1 MKKEILCGKIASQ
14 PSAVTLNGE
23 HNGIIVFFLIEID
36 GKYYKLCYRDTVPA
50 NTFSNILVSSVGDD
64 IRVEVSSVFYS
75 GARVI
80 SEFFNCTRG
89 LGKHCDKHTFSK

>member
-1 MKKEILCGKIASQ
+1 MKKETLYGKIASQ
-14 PSAVTLNGE
+14 PSAVRE

-75 GARVI
+75 DARVI

-89 LGKHCDKHTFSK
+89 LGEQI

>member
-14 PSAVTLNGE
+14 PSAVTLNGV
-23 HNGIIVFFLIEID
+23 HTGVMVFVLIEVD
-36 GKYYKLCYRDTVPA
+36 GKYHKVHYKDTIPS

-64 IRVEVSSVFYS
+64 IRVEVSSVFYF

>member
-1 MKKEILCGKIASQ
+1 MKKENLCGKIASQ
-14 PSAVTLNGE
+14 PSLLTLNGE
-23 HNGIIVFFLIEID
+23 QNGIIVFFLIEID

-75 GARVI
+75 GAREI
-80 SEFFNCTRG
+80 KHFINYTKG
-89 LGKHCDKHTFSK
+89 LFVTI

>member
-1 MKKEILCGKIASQ
+1 MEIKVLNGKIASQ

-36 GKYYKLCYRDTVPA
+36 GKYYKLCYRDTVPS

-75 GARVI
+75 GAWVI
-80 SEFFNCTRG
+80 SKFFNCTRG
-89 LGKHCDKHTFSK
+89 LGKHGDKHTFTK

>member
-1 MKKEILCGKIASQ
+1 MKKETLYGKIASQ

-23 HNGIIVFFLIEID
+23 HNGIVVFFLIEID
-36 GKYYKLCYRDTVPA
+36 GKYYKLCYRDAVPA

-64 IRVEVSSVFYS
+64 IRVEVSSVFYYD
-75 GARVI
+75 ARVI

-89 LGKHCDKHTFSK
+89 LGKDCDKHTFTK

>member
-23 HNGIIVFFLIEID
+23 HNGIVVFFLIEID
-36 GKYYKLCYRDTVPA
+36 GKYYKLCYRDAVPA

-75 GARVI
+75 DARVI
-80 SEFFNCTRG
+80 SELFNCTRG
-89 LGKHCDKHTFSK
+89 LGKQI

>member
-14 PSAVTLNGE
+14 PSVVTLNGE
-23 HNGIIVFFLIEID
+23 HNGIFVFFLIEID
-36 GKYYKLCYRDTVPA
+36 GKYYKLCYRDTVPS

-80 SEFFNCTRG
+80 SEFFNYTRG
-89 LGKHCDKHTFSK
+89 LGKHGDKHTFTK

>member
-14 PSAVTLNGE
+14 PSSVTLNGE
-23 HNGIIVFFLIEID
+23 QNGIIVFFLIEID
-36 GKYYKLCYRDTVPA
+36 GKYYKLCYRDTVPT

-80 SEFFNCTRG
+80 KHFINYTKG
-89 LGKHCDKHTFSK
+89 LFVTI

>member
-1 MKKEILCGKIASQ
+1 MKKETLYGKIASQ

-23 HNGIIVFFLIEID
+23 HNGIFVFFLIEID
-36 GKYYKLCYRDTVPA
+36 GKYYKLCYRDTVPS

-80 SEFFNCTRG
+80 SEFFNYTRG

>member
-14 PSAVTLNGE
+14 PSVVTLNGE
-23 HNGIIVFFLIEID
+23 HNGIFVFFLIEID
-36 GKYYKLCYRDTVPA
+36 GKYYKLCYRDTVPS

-80 SEFFNCTRG
+80 SEFFNYTRG
-89 LGKHCDKHTFSK
+89 LGKHGDKHTFIK